1 MKKII
6 LIIVLIIIFTGT
18 SLVSATGIVE
28 IPVFSDIFYRE
39 KISDLGI
46 ETVPGAAES
55 LEQK

>member
-1 MKKII
+1 MPPRRVAKGYFI
-6 LIIVLIIIFTGT
+6 
-18 SLVSATGIVE
+18 GIVE

-46 ETVPGAAES
+46 ETVLGAAES